1 MLGIWLIFFLPLLVC
16 QISLSYTSSSR
27 KVVGKS
33 VRDNSERYCGW
44 FLVHCSSKKFER
56 MSREAMDLRLR
67 VLKESNKSRLDSCS
81 VSNSVFI
88 LCYACYLSGLGVHIF
103 PTTFLEIAVCLE
115 LASASNQHQINEG
128 LFKENT
134 GRGVPVQFQLFYPT
148 TK

>member
-1 MLGIWLIFFLPLLVC
+1 MFGIWLIFFLPLLVC
-16 QISLSYTSSSR
+16 QISLSYTGTSR
-27 KVVGKS
+27 KIVGKS
-33 VRDNSERYCGW
+33 VRDNTERYCGW

-56 MSREAMDLRLR
+56 MSREAMVAMDLCLR

-81 VSNSVFI
+81 VGKHVTFRD
-88 LCYACYLSGLGVHIF
+88 CRVHIF

-115 LASASNQHQINEG
+115 LASASHQHQINEG

-134 GRGVPVQFQLFYPT
+134 GRGFPVQFQLFYYT